1 VPELAQFP
9 SRTSQ
14 ISTTPSWY
22 FGCFATNAAT
32 GCHRHRPPPQN
43 SPVPSCSQRSLR
55 HPSHRPA
62 RRSVHP
68 SSSRNYPAAS
78 GSANRL
84 HSARSIRNCNA
95 APSQVFAQQRL
106 PQFTISLNCHTS
118 KFKAWSNKCYYP
130 RGCYLVSAPF
140 RRRAVQLANCNGGLK
155 TCRLGNILDR
165 AKAPKC
171 HICRLSIWQTVFRQ
185 S

>member
-62 RRSVHP
+62 RRSVQP

-130 RGCYLVSAPF
+130 RGCYLVSA
-140 RRRAVQLANCNGGLK
+140 LLGGEQFNW
-155 TCRLGNILDR
+155 R
-165 AKAPKC
+165 
-171 HICRLSIWQTVFRQ
+171 TVMAGSRHVGSEIF
-185 S
+185 